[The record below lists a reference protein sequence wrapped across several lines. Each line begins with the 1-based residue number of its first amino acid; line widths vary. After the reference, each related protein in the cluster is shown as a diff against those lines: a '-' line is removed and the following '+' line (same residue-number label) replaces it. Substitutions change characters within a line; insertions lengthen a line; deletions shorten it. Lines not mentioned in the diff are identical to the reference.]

1 MHLKIVRLNLLVLQ
15 RTVFAF
21 TYGETVHQIA
31 GDNDVSV
38 EGLTESGSFKSM
50 TLKDKNINEVYK

>member
-1 MHLKIVRLNLLVLQ
+1 MKIVRLNLLVLQ

-21 TYGETVHQIA
+21 AYGETVHQIA
-31 GDNDVSV
+31 GNNGVSV